1 MFHWLQDEDTGLAL
15 IFRQF
20 GQMLEDGRHV
30 FDAAC
35 NAFVGGTDPAVVE
48 ADLFATDKR
57 INRVEQVI
65 RRELVVHLTASNRGD
80 FPVCLALMSLVKDAE
95 RVGDY
100 AKNIFD
106 LSVSCR
112 TFPSDPLAPDIVR
125 LKDRVSRML
134 AKMRS
139 LYDSQ
144 DAGQATDFL
153 REGDGILD
161 ECDRQVQRLLED
173 GSVSRHPVAAALVYR
188 YVKRVMAHSMNIV
201 SSIVMP
207 IDKLDYFDEDRRS
220 REPLEGG
227 AS

>member
-1 MFHWLQDEDTGLAL
+1 MFHWLQDENAGLGL
-15 IFRQF
+15 VLRQF

-35 NAFVGGTDPAVVE
+35 NAFIGGTDPAVVG

-57 INRVEQVI
+57 INRVEQAI
-65 RRELVVHLTASNRGD
+65 RRELVVHLTVANRGD
-80 FPVCLALMSLVKDAE
+80 FPACLALMSLVKDAE

-106 LSVSCR
+106 LAVSCR
-112 TFPSDPLAPDIVR
+112 TFPADPLAPQIVR

-134 AKMRS
+134 AKMRN

-144 DAGQATDFL
+144 DAVQANDFL
-153 REGDGILD
+153 READGILD
-161 ECDRQVQRLLED
+161 ECDRQVARLLENAEI
-173 GSVSRHPVAAALVYR
+173 SRHPVAAALMYR

-207 IDKLDYFDEDRRS
+207 IDKLDYFDEDRPS

-227 AS
+227 SH

>member
-1 MFHWLQDEDTGLAL
+1 MFHWLQGDKAGLGL

-35 NAFVGGTDPAVVE
+35 NAFVGGTEPSVVE

-57 INRVEQVI
+57 INKVEQAI
-65 RRELVVHLTASNRGD
+65 RRELVVHLSVSHRVD

-106 LSVSCR
+106 LSVACR
-112 TFPSDPLAPDIVR
+112 TFPSDPLAPEIVS

-144 DAGQATDFL
+144 DAAQAGDFL
-153 REGDGILD
+153 HEADGILD
-161 ECDRQVQRLLED
+161 ECDGQIDRLLAD
-173 GSVSRHPVAAALVYR
+173 ASISHHPVAAALMYR
-188 YVKRVMAHSMNIV
+188 YVKRVMAHSMNVV

-207 IDKLDYFDEDRRS
+207 IDKLDYFDEDRRT
-220 REPLEGG
+220 R
-227 AS
+227 

>member
-1 MFHWLQDEDTGLAL
+1 MFHWLQDADTGFGL
-15 IFRQF
+15 ISRQF

-57 INRVEQVI
+57 INRVEQKI
-65 RRELVVHLTASNRGD
+65 RRELVVHLTVHKHGD
-80 FPVCLALMSLVKDAE
+80 FTACLALMSIVKDAE

-106 LSVSCR
+106 LAVSAR
-112 TFPSDPLAPDIVR
+112 SFPSDPLAPEIAK

-144 DAGQATDFL
+144 DPDQANEFL
-153 REGDGILD
+153 QEADRILD
-161 ECDRQVQRLLED
+161 ECDRQIAQLLKGAD
-173 GSVSRHPVAAALVYR
+173 ITRQPVAAALMYR

-201 SSIVMP
+201 SSVVMP

-220 REPLEGG
+220 RESPKGDS
-227 AS
+227 A

>member
-1 MFHWLQDEDTGLAL
+1 MFHWLQDEDTGLGL

-35 NAFVGGTDPAVVE
+35 NAFVGGTEPEVVG

-57 INRVEQVI
+57 INKVEQAI
-65 RRELVVHLTASNRGD
+65 RRELVVHLTVGNRGD
-80 FPVCLALMSLVKDAE
+80 LPVCLALMSLVKDAE

-106 LSVSCR
+106 LAVGCR
-112 TFPSDPLAPDIVR
+112 TFPGDPLAPDVVH